1 MRWPSPALPPV
12 TSATSPFKSI
22 GSLLQCEYA
31 VESPPSLRKMC
42 GTIHTIL
49 ARGAAP
55 VASQAPGAAP
65 GIQPSATPLKRI
77 AVSSLVRLALSR
89 STESGPGQASADRA
103 GDPRS
108 SPETPMVGV
117 LPLNHAQGDLAL
129 HTPIDRRA
137 FRRPSTP
144 TNRAWNLPAPPAP
157 NRG

>member
-1 MRWPSPALPPV
+1 VQPRPSSPSVRSFNANTLSNRHLRFARCVGQYTQSWLGAL
-12 TSATSPFKSI
+12 
-22 GSLLQCEYA
+22 
-31 VESPPSLRKMC
+31 R
-42 GTIHTIL
+42 
-49 ARGAAP
+49 P